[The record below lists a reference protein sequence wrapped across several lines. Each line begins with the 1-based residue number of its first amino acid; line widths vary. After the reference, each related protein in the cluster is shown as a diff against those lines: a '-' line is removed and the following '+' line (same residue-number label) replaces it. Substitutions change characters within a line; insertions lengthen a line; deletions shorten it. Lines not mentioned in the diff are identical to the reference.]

1 LEELVLFLEL
11 IFTIY
16 PTKGIRQIDERLLL
30 IDPWKLPD
38 IKPEGEHITFTSSQ
52 PLSCTDL

>member
-1 LEELVLFLEL
+1 MEELVLFLEL

-16 PTKGIRQIDERLLL
+16 LTKGIRQIDERLLP

-38 IKPEGEHITFTSSQ
+38 IKPEGEHFTFTSSH
-52 PLSCTDL
+52 SVI